1 MIALWWSR
9 IQRWLT
15 IDEGPSDFSG
25 PSVDLAFQQDNEAK
39 TLRGVKLAILY
50 ALVFN
55 PIFLVLDLAH
65 GATFAAA
72 RLLLELALSLVF
84 VCTVQS
90 WAKGRAVLLG
100 LLTLYI
106 AGIPMAWMA
115 QRLDAYYA
123 GISLVIVG
131 SVLIPWSAFPA
142 FLGGAG
148 LCLIYA
154 VSLWMGGQFA
164 DPTVVNVLNNSFFM
178 WGAALIATGVT
189 WYAHNLR
196 KEAFFSRFQQARAI
210 REQHLINSQLSR
222 QHFDLQA
229 STEQLAVANAKLAE
243 KSVELEHANEKL
255 ADQYRLKS
263 RFLDTMSH
271 ELRTP
276 LTLIQT
282 PVQMLLNGPLEAEQ
296 RAILTDVE
304 YAAQQLHEEINEI
317 LDISKYENKAKILR
331 YRQVDPAALVRNYLS
346 SWGYKAREKGLALE
360 VEAPEG
366 LPRIWLDR
374 HEFIK
379 VLRNLVSNA
388 VKFTPSQGRI
398 RVALR
403 VVDEWL
409 ELSVSDTGA
418 GVAEEELGRLFEP
431 FYQADNKATRSQEGT
446 GLGLALVRDI
456 IELHGGGKPS
466 IQSVVGEGTTVTVR
480 LPLRKPDHVEE
491 PGQVEDVD
499 SLSEVPVVLPVDSKP
514 PEEEESGKSPL
525 HISTHLPGFQKD
537 RILVVEDNR
546 HLSGL
551 LTRVLSPLYTVH
563 CAQDGVEAREVMAL
577 FRPDLVLSDINMPR
591 MTGTEL
597 LDWMRKTPEW
607 SRTPV
612 ILLTANANASDRVRG
627 LKEGANDY
635 ITKPF
640 HQPELLARINN
651 LLRLRSFEKHL
662 EFRNRELFGHSQS
675 LETELHRRFM
685 NTVSVLVGAIDCKD
699 AYTAGHSERVSYYA
713 RIIAE
718 PFELPSDELET
729 LELGALMHDVG
740 KIGIPDAVLNKP
752 GKLTEEEHRIIQLH
766 PTYADQILRRA
777 PELDLVRKVVVHHHE
792 RWDGKGYPYQLQG
805 ENIPF
810 LSRIVSMADC
820 WDAMVSDRIYRRGM
834 DPLVALERC
843 KAISGTQIEPRIVE
857 ALCAVWERL
866 VPPPHLKPL
875 KMLQSQEGQPDLT
888 DRPEEARASTC
899 AWNDPAVTGVDTS
912 DAVSRN

>member
-1 MIALWWSR
+1 MIATWWSR
-9 IQRWLT
+9 VQRWLT

-25 PSVDLAFQQDNEAK
+25 PSVELAFQQDNEAK

-55 PIFLVLDLAH
+55 PIFLMLDLAH
-65 GATFAAA
+65 GANFATA
-72 RLLLELALSLVF
+72 RMLLELALSLVF
-84 VCTVQS
+84 VCTVQP
-90 WAKGRAVLLG
+90 WAKGRAVFLG
-100 LLTLYI
+100 LLTLYV

-131 SVLIPWSAFPA
+131 SVLIPWSVFPA

-154 VSLWMGGQFA
+154 LSLLASGELG
-164 DPTVVNVLNNSFFM
+164 DPTVVNGLNNSFFM

-222 QHFDLQA
+222 QHIDLQA
-229 STEQLAVANAKLAE
+229 RTEQLAVANAKLAE
-243 KSVELEHANEKL
+243 KSAELGQANEKL

-282 PVQMLLNGPLEAEQ
+282 PVQMLLNGPLEPEQ

-317 LDISKYENKAKILR
+317 LDISKYENKAKVLH
-331 YRQVDPAALVRNYLS
+331 YEQVDPGALVRSYLN

-374 HEFIK
+374 REFIK

-388 VKFTPSQGRI
+388 VKYTPAQGRI
-398 RVALR
+398 RVALG
-403 VVDEWL
+403 VVEEWL
-409 ELSVSDTGA
+409 ELSVRDTGS
-418 GVAEEELGRLFEP
+418 GVAQEELEHLFEP
-431 FYQADNKATRSQEGT
+431 FYQADNKATHAQEGT

-456 IELHGGGKPS
+456 IELHGGGKPT

-491 PGQVEDVD
+491 PGQVDEVD
-499 SLSEVPVVLPVDSKP
+499 SFSDILPAP
-514 PEEEESGKSPL
+514 QAEPRPAAEEEPTKSPL
-525 HISTHLPGFQKD
+525 HISTFLPGFQKD

-551 LTRVLSPLYTVH
+551 LARVLGPLYTVH
-563 CAQDGVEAREVMAL
+563 CVQDGVAAKEQIGL
-577 FRPDLVLSDINMPR
+577 FQPDLVLSDINMPR

-607 SRTPV
+607 VRTPV
-612 ILLTANANASDRVRG
+612 ILLTANASASDRVRG

-651 LLRLRSFEKHL
+651 LLRLRSFEKH
-662 EFRNRELFGHSQS
+662 
-675 LETELHRRFM
+675 
-685 NTVSVLVGAIDCKD
+685 
-699 AYTAGHSERVSYYA
+699 
-713 RIIAE
+713 
-718 PFELPSDELET
+718 
-729 LELGALMHDVG
+729 
-740 KIGIPDAVLNKP
+740 
-752 GKLTEEEHRIIQLH
+752 
-766 PTYADQILRRA
+766 
-777 PELDLVRKVVVHHHE
+777 
-792 RWDGKGYPYQLQG
+792 
-805 ENIPF
+805 
-810 LSRIVSMADC
+810 
-820 WDAMVSDRIYRRGM
+820 
-834 DPLVALERC
+834 
-843 KAISGTQIEPRIVE
+843 
-857 ALCAVWERL
+857 
-866 VPPPHLKPL
+866 
-875 KMLQSQEGQPDLT
+875 
-888 DRPEEARASTC
+888 
-899 AWNDPAVTGVDTS
+899 
-912 DAVSRN
+912 